1 MEKRIITLE
10 ECKDLYDEFCDF
22 IHSNHNFDINIL
34 EKVRVEFYKLIELW
48 ETVNVELHQESIH
61 LVFKTVEQIMR

>member
-1 MEKRIITLE
+1 MEERIITLE

-22 IHSNHNFDINIL
+22 IHGSHNFDINIL

-48 ETVNVELHQESIH
+48 ETVNVELCQESIH
-61 LVFKTVEQIMR
+61 LVFRTVNQIMR